1 MFSTTDKLYNTAQ
14 PLKNDTVKSAHVY
27 RKEAHNMLSKKIKLL
42 SDIYNMIP
50 FYHIFIYQKQQKMGK

>member
-1 MFSTTDKLYNTAQ
+1 MFSTTDKLYNAAQ

-27 RKEAHNMLSKKIKLL
+27 RKEAHNMLSKKLL

-50 FYHIFIYQKQQKMGK
+50 FIIYSFIKNNRKWANN